1 MNESIFKGSFLD
13 VAKSFKE
20 LLNLIEENERFMER
34 ANFSQE
40 LSRIGGGISS
50 NLKLIE
56 KDIKNIFTKLN
67 VIKEQSVQ
75 TSQLSNNATKDVED
89 VVKDLENILEDI
101 KSSNESIQTLI
112 SKTENITKIL
122 TTIREIADQTN
133 MLSLNAEI
141 EAARAGEQKWRNV

>member
-1 MNESIFKGSFLD
+1 
-13 VAKSFKE
+13 
-20 LLNLIEENERFMER
+20 
-34 ANFSQE
+34 
-40 LSRIGGGISS
+40 
-50 NLKLIE
+50 
-56 KDIKNIFTKLN
+56 
-67 VIKEQSVQ
+67 
-75 TSQLSNNATKDVED
+75 

-133 MLSLNAEI
+133 MLSLNAAI